1 MGLKKKI
8 QISTIL
14 IALCIT
20 LLINF
25 IVIFVFTRNK
35 SPTST
40 STVTQTQNVNIMSDV
55 KQKEKVN
62 INTASLEEL
71 KSLPSIGDKLGQG
84 IINNRP
90 YKSVYDLNNV
100 KGIGD
105 KIIKNLEGDVVCE

>member
-14 IALCIT
+14 IVVCIF

-25 IVIFVFTRNK
+25 IMIFAFTRNK
-35 SPTST
+35 NPTVS
-40 STVTQTQNVNIMSDV
+40 QIQNVNVMSD
-55 KQKEKVN
+55 KKEKVN
-62 INTASLEEL
+62 LNTASLEEL
-71 KSLPSIGDKLGQG
+71 KNLPNIGDKLGQE

-90 YKSVYDLNNV
+90 YKSVYDLNNI

-105 KIIKNLEGDVVCE
+105 KITKNLEGDVVCE